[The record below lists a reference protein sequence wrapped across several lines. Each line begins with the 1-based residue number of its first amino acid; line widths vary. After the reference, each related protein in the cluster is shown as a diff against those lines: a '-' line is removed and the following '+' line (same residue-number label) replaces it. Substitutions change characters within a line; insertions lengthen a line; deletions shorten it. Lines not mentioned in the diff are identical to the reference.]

1 MLELTTYTELEIAHR
16 LLTSYAQRCRHLHGH
31 RYEVEITVASKH
43 GSLNKDGMIVDFK
56 KLKETVKTVLDD
68 VWDHGACFN
77 AADPLAPALMSDYET
92 ARLHIVEANPTL
104 EWMVETWA
112 KDLQAEF
119 DTQQLGI
126 ILTRLKASETARNT
140 VTWTRQVPPTEQ
152 IEPPKRSDINIPA
165 DARAPIN
172 AEGRVE
178 RARYKMA
185 QALSTETGAT
195 PATCMAVLADCN
207 WNIKFAR
214 TRIEYLRRHGIL
226 GCRLD
231 DEGDCQ
237 LKEKPKMEVNRLE
250 VSVERTKPEDALR
263 DDEEAYFVSYWPVG
277 YPQPVSGVFATAMR
291 GVALVRTL
299 QAAIEEKHPAGATL
313 ISFSRVPC

>member
-56 KLKETVKTVLDD
+56 KLKEIVKRVLDD
-68 VWDHGACFN
+68 AWDHGACFN
-77 AADPLAPALMSDYET
+77 VADPLAPALMSDHET
-92 ARLHIVEANPTL
+92 TRLHLVEANPTL
-104 EWMVETWA
+104 EWMVKKWA
-112 KDLQAEF
+112 SDLQAEF
-119 DTQQLGI
+119 DAQQLGI
-126 ILTRLKASETARNT
+126 LLTRLKASETARNT
-140 VTWTRQVPPTEQ
+140 VTWTRQVSPTEQ
-152 IEPPKRSDINIPA
+152 IEPPKRLDISIPDGA
-165 DARAPIN
+165 NAPIN
-172 AEGRVE
+172 TERRVMC
-178 RARYKMA
+178 ARYKMA
-185 QALSTETGAT
+185 QALSTETGTT
-195 PATCMAVLADCN
+195 PATCRTVLADCN
-207 WNIKFAR
+207 WNIDRAR
-214 TRIEYLRRHGIL
+214 KKIEYLRASGIL

-231 DEGDCQ
+231 DAGDCQ
-237 LKEKPKMEVNRLE
+237 LKEKPKMEVNRIE
-250 VSVERTKPEDALR
+250 VPAERTKPEDALR

-299 QAAIEEKHPAGATL
+299 QAAIEEKHPSGATL

>member
-56 KLKETVKTVLDD
+56 KLKEIVKRVLDD

-112 KDLQAEF
+112 KDLQTAF
-119 DTQQLGI
+119 DTQHLGI
-126 ILTRLKASETARNT
+126 SLTRLTASETAKNT
-140 VTWTRQVPPTEQ
+140 VTWTPQVSPTEQ
-152 IEPPKRSDINIPA
+152 IEPPKRLDINISA
-165 DARAPIN
+165 DVGAPVT
-172 AEGRVE
+172 ADV
-178 RARYKMA
+178 RARYEMA
-185 QALSTETGAT
+185 QALSAETGAD
-195 PATCMAVLADCN
+195 ATTCRTVLADCN
-207 WNIKFAR
+207 WDVAHAR
-214 TRIEYLRRHGIL
+214 KKIEYLRRRGVL
-226 GCRLD
+226 GCRLAD
-231 DEGDCQ
+231 AGECQ
-237 LKEKPKMEVNRLE
+237 LKEKPKMVINHIEVPIE
-250 VSVERTKPEDALR
+250 CKPEDKLFP
-263 DDEEAYFVSYWPVG
+263 DEIAYLVSYWPVG
-277 YPQPVSGVFATAMR
+277 YPQPISGVFATAMR

-299 QAAIEEKHPAGATL
+299 QAAIDEKHPAGAAL
-313 ISFSRVPC
+313 ISVSRVPS